1 MAAVSRSLQQ
11 AVLVQDPRRLSLTLD
26 PANTAHMGSGL
37 AQLVRLSHPSSSNGG
52 RTGPLRLILKH
63 GAADNLAAQ
72 ASSVVAP
79 NAAVRMLLY
88 TPMRVVTHLE
98 VAFAND
104 ITQADVDVL
113 GTGMPAL
120 RAFSLEQNTVISSL
134 DLKSLPRLK
143 EAHVNKCPKL
153 TNLSVAGCTRLQ
165 QLNCKSNSLTTLYVS
180 GCSLLK
186 VLLCESNTEL
196 ATLGGL
202 ADTAALEHLN
212 VRWCALTSLDLTH
225 AVHLHTLWLPERVQD
240 VASLALPPNTR
251 IECLLIASA
260 NLLASL
266 ISSGHIASLRVLWL
280 EQCTVNVD
288 VVANVPGLQKLGLLL
303 CSMPKQW
310 TLPALPTL
318 HTLILRDCTGL
329 TALDASSATALT
341 CLTLSLLARLRSLV
355 LPAGLQELTCEGL
368 PQLADVDLRAAAP
381 NVKVAIKRCP
391 DFRLLTAHM
400 TIEP

>member
-1 MAAVSRSLQQ
+1 
-11 AVLVQDPRRLSLTLD
+11 
-26 PANTAHMGSGL
+26 
-37 AQLVRLSHPSSSNGG
+37 
-52 RTGPLRLILKH
+52 
-63 GAADNLAAQ
+63 
-72 ASSVVAP
+72 
-79 NAAVRMLLY
+79 MLLY
-88 TPMRVVTHLE
+88 TPLRVVTHLE
-98 VAFAND
+98 LAFANI
-104 ITQADVDVL
+104 ITQANVDML
-113 GTGMPAL
+113 GSGMPAL
-120 RAFSLEQNTVISSL
+120 RSFLIEQNNAITSL
-134 DLKSLPRLK
+134 NLKALPQLE
-143 EAHVNKCPKL
+143 EACITNCVKL
-153 TNLSVAGCTRLQ
+153 TNLSVAGCTMLTELDCQ
-165 QLNCKSNSLTTLYVS
+165 SNNLTALDVS
-180 GCSLLK
+180 GCNQLQ

-196 ATLGGL
+196 ATLRGL

-225 AVHLHTLWLPERVQD
+225 AVHLHTLSLWLPERVQD
-240 VASLALPPNTR
+240 LSSLALPPNTR
-251 IECLLIASA
+251 LECLLIASA
-260 NLLASL
+260 DLLASL
-266 ISSGHIASLRVLWL
+266 VSSGHIDIASLHVLWL

-288 VVANVPGLQKLGLLL
+288 VVPTFPGLQQLGLFS
-303 CSMPKQW
+303 CAVPKQW